1 MSRERYPGES
11 RGLRFFLSEIRTPV
25 EQELGPDALLLHAIR
40 RAVRLN
46 SLDELRRARRLFNR
60 LPPPTKQAIAQ
71 ALVERQAAAET
82 GRDRLLEAYSSREPA
97 AFVCFDGGSGG
108 SGSERPTV
116 EMRHELLERGGL
128 RVMVEPGSLPSTV
141 ARQLRAIADLIESNR
156 RLLSQRHWR
165 AVARPIVEDTDG
177 EIDWA

>member
-25 EQELGPDALLLHAIR
+25 ELELGPDALLLHAIR
-40 RAVRLN
+40 RAVRSN
-46 SLDELRRARRLFNR
+46 SLEELRRARRLFNR
-60 LPPPTKQAIAQ
+60 LPAATRQAIGQ
-71 ALVERQAAAET
+71 SLVERQAAAEI
-82 GRDRLLEAYSSREPA
+82 GRDRLLEAYSSREPT
-97 AFVCFDGGSGG
+97 AFICFDGGIAG
-108 SGSERPTV
+108 SGSDRPTV
-116 EMRHELLERGGL
+116 AMRHELMERGSL

-156 RLLSQRHWR
+156 KLLSQRHWR
-165 AVARPIVEDTDG
+165 AVAQPAADDADG